1 MSSVAGGGLLWY
13 DCGAEMDKIELKA
26 TNRDILGK
34 KVRHLRR
41 QGVTPIHLFGHGI
54 KSLALQCD
62 ARELE
67 QVLSQAGHTGLI
79 SLKVD
84 HEKKART
91 AVIREYGRD
100 WRNKQLIHVDLY
112 QVRMG
117 EKIRLEVPV
126 VAIGEAPALKVKE
139 NMLAQEFDTLH
150 VECLPG
156 KIPDTIEVDIS
167 TLTEPGDAIR
177 IKDIVLDEGVAVLNE
192 PELVIVKISRR
203 HVEKMEEE
211 VVEAVPEAE
220 EEAAEGPEEAESDK
234 EKPSEGE

>member
-1 MSSVAGGGLLWY
+1 MLSVAGGGLLWY
-13 DCGAEMDKIELKA
+13 DCWAEMDKIELKA
-26 TNRDILGK
+26 NNRDILGK

-62 ARELE
+62 AREME
-67 QVLSQAGHTGLI
+67 QVLNQAGHTGLI
-79 SLKVD
+79 SLKID
-84 HEKKART
+84 HEKRART
-91 AVIREYGRD
+91 AVIRDYGRD
-100 WRNKQLIHVDLY
+100 WRNKQLIHVDFY

-117 EKIRLEVPV
+117 EKIKLEVPV

-156 KIPDTIEVDIS
+156 KIPDTIEVDVS
-167 TLTEPGDAIR
+167 SLSEPGDAIR
-177 IKDIVLDEGVAVLNE
+177 VKDIVLDEGVTVLNE
-192 PELVIVKISRR
+192 PELVIVKITRR

-220 EEAAEGPEEAESDK
+220 EEAAEGAEEAEPQE
-234 EKPSEGE
+234 EKSAEE

>member
-13 DCGAEMDKIELKA
+13 DYRAEMDKIELKA
-26 TNRDILGK
+26 NNRDILGK

-41 QGVTPIHLFGHGI
+41 QGITPIHLFGHGI